1 MFSLKNYVF
10 ILLKYHLHFLHFGF
24 LSNNEEG
31 DVEKYKTK

>member
-10 ILLKYHLHFLHFGF
+10 ILLKYHLHFGF
-24 LSNNEEG
+24 ISNNEEG